1 MTSDAVRPQDLFT
14 CQNCG
19 QCCKGYGGT
28 YITKSEIKNICR
40 HLGLDRKQLIQCYC
54 QMSGGKP
61 LVAKAENGYCIF
73 WDQLCTIH
81 PVKPHMCRKW
91 PFIES
96 ILVDSSNWYSMAT
109 FCPGMR
115 TDFSGNQI
123 RKCVQEVIKKG
134 NDNLR
139 KGKSEVA

>member
-1 MTSDAVRPQDLFT
+1 MSCDAVKPQDLFD

-28 YITKSEIKNICR
+28 YVTDSEIEAIR
-40 HLGLDRKQLIQCYC
+40 RFLGLDRESFIRFCC
-54 QMSGGKP
+54 QISGGRP
-61 LVAKAENGYCIF
+61 LIAQAQNGYCIF

-96 ILVDSSNWYSMAT
+96 ILVDAGNWQSMAAS
-109 FCPGMR
+109 CPGMR
-115 TDFSGNQI
+115 TDFADDQI
-123 RKCVQEVIKKG
+123 QKCV
-134 NDNLR
+134 NDVVKIR
-139 KGKSEVA
+139 